1 LETFAE
7 TLGEKSLQTN
17 GAMTWATTGPTTG
30 PTTRET
36 TGVIWMRVLNDGS
49 TDVAVS

>member
-7 TLGEKSLQTN
+7 TLGEKFLQTN
-17 GAMTWATTGPTTG
+17 GAMTWATTG